1 MATPHRAFKAVC
13 FGGGCGAA
21 QVMQGLVEYTDGVTG
36 VIAVTDSG
44 RSTGAVRNTL
54 RVPAPGD
61 LRNAMVTL
69 SRADPL
75 LRDLFQH
82 RIISQR
88 LNEFNGVAFGNLFI
102 GALAQMTG
110 SFERAVLETNRILQ
124 SAGRILPVTLT
135 STHLCAELVDG
146 TLRYEEV
153 SVRGLDKPSIQRVF
167 LRDEEAE
174 VYPGVAEA
182 LREADLITFGPGSLF
197 TTVIASLLVKGVREA
212 IAEARERGARTVYIC
227 NTTTQ
232 PGQTDGLTAYDH
244 VAEVASYLG
253 ADLLDYALI
262 NTGIPA
268 ESTLERFRRN
278 GLLLLAITPEEVRKI
293 TDLGVQVVAGSMI
306 EQRDAEY
313 VLWNKQDAIRHDPA
327 AVARELVE
335 VFNQPRSQTVP
346 AGERS
351 AEEAPAAAAVAP
363 AWNRA

>member
-1 MATPHRAFKAVC
+1 
-13 FGGGCGAA
+13 
-21 QVMQGLVEYTDGVTG
+21 
-36 VIAVTDSG
+36 
-44 RSTGAVRNTL
+44 
-54 RVPAPGD
+54 
-61 LRNAMVTL
+61 
-69 SRADPL
+69 
-75 LRDLFQH
+75 
-82 RIISQR
+82 
-88 LNEFNGVAFGNLFI
+88 
-102 GALAQMTG
+102 
-110 SFERAVLETNRILQ
+110 
-124 SAGRILPVTLT
+124 
-135 STHLCAELVDG
+135 
-146 TLRYEEV
+146 
-153 SVRGLDKPSIQRVF
+153 VF

-174 VYPGVAEA
+174 VYPGVVEA
-182 LREADLITFGPGSLF
+182 LHEADLITFGPGSLF
-197 TTVIASLLVKGVREA
+197 TTVIASLLVRGVREA

-268 ESTLERFRRN
+268 EATLERFRRN

-335 VFNQPRSQTVP
+335 VFNQPRAQAMP

-351 AEEAPAAAAVAP
+351 VEEAPQAAAVAH